1 MMSIKGRRILL
12 VVLLLAIIFFTFF
25 ALSVGSADVQDP
37 WKFIFDRSLTGAAHD
52 IIWDIRYPRVIA
64 ALLVG
69 MALGV
74 AGALSQS
81 ATNNPLADPS
91 IIGTSAGASLGAS
104 LAVVLNI
111 SSIGTLGVTVAATV
125 GALVASLLTF
135 ALSRSV
141 LQLVIVGIATS
152 ALFTATTGL
161 MISIADKP
169 EARSISFWSFGSLAL
184 ANSNTLSLLTP
195 LVITT
200 SILGWYYSQRL
211 DLLVLGDREV
221 GHLGFKPQQMRLI
234 AFILISVLIAT
245 AVSAVGSI
253 AFLALAAPHITRY
266 LIGPSNRPLMI
277 GSAVIGAGLLL
288 VADTAARTI
297 APPIELPI
305 GFITSLIGAQIL
317 ILILRKSGE
326 VWR

>member
-1 MMSIKGRRILL
+1 MISVKGRRILL
-12 VVLLLAIIFFTFF
+12 VAILLGITLF
-25 ALSVGSADVQDP
+25 ALFALTVGSAQVQSP
-37 WKFIFDRSLTGAAHD
+37 WRYIFDPSLAGSGRD
-52 IIWDIRYPRVIA
+52 IIWDIRLPRVIA

-91 IIGTSAGASLGAS
+91 IIGTSAGATLGAS
-104 LAVVLNI
+104 LAVVLGFA
-111 SSIGTLGVTVAATV
+111 SIGTLGTTVAATI
-125 GALVASLLTF
+125 GALIASLVTF

-152 ALFTATTGL
+152 ALFTAVTGL
-161 MISIADKP
+161 MISVADKP

-184 ANSNTLSLLTP
+184 TNSNTLALLTP
-195 LVITT
+195 LVIVT
-200 SILGWYYSQRL
+200 SIVGWYYSQKL

-221 GHLGFKPQQMRLI
+221 GHLGFNPQRMRLI
-234 AFILISVLIAT
+234 AFILISILIAT
-245 AVSAVGSI
+245 AVSTVGSI

-266 LIGPSNRPLMI
+266 LIGPSNRPLVI

-288 VADTAARTI
+288 IADTTARTI

-305 GFITSLIGAQIL
+305 GLITSLIGAPIL

>member
-1 MMSIKGRRILL
+1 MISIKGRRILL
-12 VVLLLAIIFFTFF
+12 LLIIALIALFSLF
-25 ALSVGSADVQDP
+25 ALSVGSADVKSP
-37 WKFIFDRSLTGAAHD
+37 WKFIFDRSLIGPSHD

-104 LAVVLNI
+104 LAVVLGLA
-111 SSIGTLGVTVAATV
+111 SIGTIGTTIAATI
-125 GALVASLLTF
+125 GALIASLLTF

-152 ALFTATTGL
+152 ALFTAITGL
-161 MISIADKP
+161 MISMADKP

-184 ANSNTLSLLTP
+184 ANSKTLSLLLP
-195 LVITT
+195 LVILA
-200 SILGWYYSQRL
+200 SIISWYYSQKM

-221 GHLGFKPQQMRLI
+221 NHLGHNPQRIRLI
-234 AFILISVLIAT
+234 AFILISLLIAT
-245 AVSAVGSI
+245 SVSTVGSI

-266 LIGPSNRPLMI
+266 LIGPTNRPLVI

-288 VADTAARTI
+288 IADTAARTI

-305 GFITSLIGAQIL
+305 GLITSLVGAPIL

>member
-1 MMSIKGRRILL
+1 MTVKGRRILL
-12 VVLLLAIIFFTFF
+12 VAILLGITLF
-25 ALSVGSADVQDP
+25 ALFALTVGSAEVQSP
-37 WKFIFDRSLTGAAHD
+37 WRYIFDRSLAGSGHD

-91 IIGTSAGASLGAS
+91 IIGTSAGAGFGAA
-104 LAVVLNI
+104 LAVVLGFA
-111 SSIGTLGVTVAATV
+111 SIGSMGTTVAATI
-125 GALVASLLTF
+125 GALVASLATF

-152 ALFTATTGL
+152 ALFTAVTGL
-161 MISIADKP
+161 MISMADKP

-184 ANSNTLSLLTP
+184 ANSNTLALLTP
-195 LVITT
+195 LVILT
-200 SILGWYYSQRL
+200 SILGWYYSQKL

-221 GHLGFKPQQMRLI
+221 SHLGFNPQRMRLI
-234 AFILISVLIAT
+234 AFIFISILIAT
-245 AVSAVGSI
+245 AVSTVGSI

-288 VADTAARTI
+288 IADTAARTI

-305 GFITSLIGAQIL
+305 GLITSLIGAPIL

>member
-1 MMSIKGRRILL
+1 MTVKGRRILL
-12 VVLLLAIIFFTFF
+12 VAILLGITLF
-25 ALSVGSADVQDP
+25 ALFALTVGSAEVQSP
-37 WKFIFDRSLTGAAHD
+37 WRYIFDRSLAGSGHD
-52 IIWDIRYPRVIA
+52 IIWDIRFPRVVA

-81 ATNNPLADPS
+81 AANNPLADPS

-104 LAVVLNI
+104 LAVVLGFA
-111 SSIGTLGVTVAATV
+111 SIGSLGTTVAATI
-125 GALVASLLTF
+125 GALIASLVTF

-152 ALFTATTGL
+152 ALFTAVTGL
-161 MISIADKP
+161 MISMADKP

-184 ANSNTLSLLTP
+184 ANSNTLALLTP
-195 LVITT
+195 LVTLT
-200 SILGWYYSQRL
+200 SILGWYYSQKL

-221 GHLGFKPQQMRLI
+221 SHLGFNPQRMRLI
-234 AFILISVLIAT
+234 AFILISILIAT
-245 AVSAVGSI
+245 AVSTVGSI

-288 VADTAARTI
+288 IADTAARTI

-305 GFITSLIGAQIL
+305 GLITSLIGAPIL

>member
-1 MMSIKGRRILL
+1 MSIKGRRILL
-12 VVLLLAIIFFTFF
+12 LALLIAITFFTFF
-25 ALSVGSADVQDP
+25 SLSVGSVDVQDP
-37 WKFIFDRSLTGAAHD
+37 WKFIFDRSLTGAGHD
-52 IIWDIRYPRVIA
+52 IIWDIRFPRVAA

-111 SSIGTLGVTVAATV
+111 ASIGTLGVTVAATF

-152 ALFTATTGL
+152 ALFTAATGL
-161 MISIADKP
+161 LISIADKP

-184 ANSNTLSLLTP
+184 ANSTTLSLLTP
-195 LVITT
+195 LVIAT

-221 GHLGFKPQQMRLI
+221 GHLGFHPQRMRLI

-245 AVSAVGSI
+245 AVSSVGSI

-305 GFITSLIGAQIL
+305 GLITSLIGAPIL

>member
-1 MMSIKGRRILL
+1 MSVKGRRALLVAILL
-12 VVLLLAIIFFTFF
+12 GITLF
-25 ALSVGSADVQDP
+25 ALFALTVGSAEVQSP
-37 WKFIFDRSLTGAAHD
+37 WKYIFDRSLNGVGHD
-52 IIWDIRYPRVIA
+52 IIWDIRYPRVMA

-104 LAVVLNI
+104 LAVVLGLA
-111 SSIGTLGVTVAATV
+111 SIGTIGTTVAATI
-125 GALVASLLTF
+125 GALVASLATF

-152 ALFTATTGL
+152 ALFTAVTGL
-161 MISIADKP
+161 MISMADKP

-184 ANSNTLSLLTP
+184 ANSNTLTLLTP
-195 LVITT
+195 LVILT
-200 SILGWYYSQRL
+200 SIFGWYYSQKL

-221 GHLGFKPQQMRLI
+221 NHLGFNPQRMRLI
-234 AFILISVLIAT
+234 AFILISILIAT
-245 AVSAVGSI
+245 AVSTVGSI

-288 VADTAARTI
+288 IADTAARTI

-305 GFITSLIGAQIL
+305 GLITSLIGAPIL

>member
-1 MMSIKGRRILL
+1 MISVKGRRILL
-12 VVLLLAIIFFTFF
+12 VAILLGITLF
-25 ALSVGSADVQDP
+25 ALFALTVGSAQVQSP
-37 WKFIFDRSLTGAAHD
+37 WRYIFDPSLAGSGRD
-52 IIWDIRYPRVIA
+52 IIWDIRLPRVIA

-91 IIGTSAGASLGAS
+91 IIGTSAGATLGAS
-104 LAVVLNI
+104 LAVVLGFA
-111 SSIGTLGVTVAATV
+111 SIGTLGTTVAATI
-125 GALVASLLTF
+125 GALIASLVTF

-152 ALFTATTGL
+152 ALFTAVTGL
-161 MISIADKP
+161 MISVADKP

-184 ANSNTLSLLTP
+184 TNSNTLALLTP
-195 LVITT
+195 LVIVT
-200 SILGWYYSQRL
+200 SIVGWYYSQKL

-221 GHLGFKPQQMRLI
+221 GHLGFNPQRMRLI
-234 AFILISVLIAT
+234 AFILISILMAT
-245 AVSAVGSI
+245 AVSTVGSI

-266 LIGPSNRPLMI
+266 LIGPSNRPLVI

-288 VADTAARTI
+288 IADTTARTI
-297 APPIELPI
+297 VPPIELPI
-305 GFITSLIGAQIL
+305 GLITSLIGAPIL

>member
-1 MMSIKGRRILL
+1 MISVKGRRILL
-12 VVLLLAIIFFTFF
+12 VAILLGITLF
-25 ALSVGSADVQDP
+25 ALFALTVGSAQVQSP
-37 WKFIFDRSLTGAAHD
+37 WRYIFDPSLAGSGRD
-52 IIWDIRYPRVIA
+52 IIWDIRLPRVIA

-91 IIGTSAGASLGAS
+91 IIGTSAGATLGAS
-104 LAVVLNI
+104 LAVVLGFA
-111 SSIGTLGVTVAATV
+111 SIGTLGTTVAATI
-125 GALVASLLTF
+125 GALIASLVTF

-152 ALFTATTGL
+152 ALFTAVTGL
-161 MISIADKP
+161 MISVADKP

-184 ANSNTLSLLTP
+184 TNSNTLALLTP
-195 LVITT
+195 LVIVT
-200 SILGWYYSQRL
+200 SIVGWYYSQKL

-221 GHLGFKPQQMRLI
+221 GHLGFNPQRMRLN
-234 AFILISVLIAT
+234 AFILISILIAT
-245 AVSAVGSI
+245 AVSTVGSI

-266 LIGPSNRPLMI
+266 LIGPSNRPLVI

-288 VADTAARTI
+288 IADTTARTI

-305 GFITSLIGAQIL
+305 GLITSLIGAPIL

>member
-1 MMSIKGRRILL
+1 M
-12 VVLLLAIIFFTFF
+12 
-25 ALSVGSADVQDP
+25 
-37 WKFIFDRSLTGAAHD
+37 
-52 IIWDIRYPRVIA
+52 A

-91 IIGTSAGASLGAS
+91 IIGTSAGASFGAAIAIVLGFA
-104 LAVVLNI
+104 
-111 SSIGTLGVTVAATV
+111 SIGTLGATMAAAV
-125 GALVASLLTF
+125 GALIASLLTF
-135 ALSRSV
+135 AFSRSV

-152 ALFTATTGL
+152 ALFTAITGL
-161 MISIADKP
+161 VISMADKP
-169 EARSISFWSFGSLAL
+169 EARSISFWSFGSLSLVNTESLAL
-184 ANSNTLSLLTP
+184 LAPLAIVTSL
-195 LVITT
+195 
-200 SILGWYYSQRL
+200 LGWYYSQKM

-221 GHLGFKPQQMRLI
+221 SHLGFSPKQMRLI
-234 AFILISVLIAT
+234 AFILISILIAIS
-245 AVSAVGSI
+245 VSTVGSI

-288 VADTAARTI
+288 FADTAARTI

-305 GFITSLIGAQIL
+305 GLITSLIGAPIL

>member
-1 MMSIKGRRILL
+1 MTIKGRRILL
-12 VVLLLAIIFFTFF
+12 VAILLGITLF
-25 ALSVGSADVQDP
+25 ALFALTVGSAEVQSP
-37 WKFIFDRSLTGAAHD
+37 WRYIFDRSLAGSGHD

-91 IIGTSAGASLGAS
+91 IIGTSAGAGFGAA
-104 LAVVLNI
+104 LAVVLGFA
-111 SSIGTLGVTVAATV
+111 SIGSMGTTVAATI
-125 GALVASLLTF
+125 GALVASLATF

-152 ALFTATTGL
+152 ALFTAVTGL
-161 MISIADKP
+161 MISMADKP

-184 ANSNTLSLLTP
+184 ANSNTLALLMP
-195 LVITT
+195 LVIAT
-200 SILGWYYSQRL
+200 SILGWHYSQKL

-221 GHLGFKPQQMRLI
+221 SHLGFNPQRMRLI
-234 AFILISVLIAT
+234 AFILISILIAT
-245 AVSAVGSI
+245 AVSTVGSI

-288 VADTAARTI
+288 IADTAARTI
-297 APPIELPI
+297 VPPIELPI
-305 GFITSLIGAQIL
+305 GLITSLIGAPIL

>member
-1 MMSIKGRRILL
+1 
-12 VVLLLAIIFFTFF
+12 
-25 ALSVGSADVQDP
+25 VGSADVKTP
-37 WKFIFDRSLTGAAHD
+37 WKFIFDRSLVGPGHD
-52 IIWDIRYPRVIA
+52 IIWDIRFPRVVA

-104 LAVVLNI
+104 LAVILGLA
-111 SSIGTLGVTVAATV
+111 SIGTIGTTVAATV
-125 GALVASLLTF
+125 GALIASLVTF
-135 ALSRSV
+135 ALSRSA

-152 ALFTATTGL
+152 ALFTAITGL
-161 MISIADKP
+161 MISMAEKP

-184 ANSNTLSLLTP
+184 ANSQSLALLTP
-195 LVITT
+195 LVVLT
-200 SILGWYYSQRL
+200 SILGWYYAQKM

-221 GHLGFKPQQMRLI
+221 SHLGFNPQRMRLI
-234 AFILISVLIAT
+234 AFILISLLIAT
-245 AVSAVGSI
+245 AVSTVGSI

-266 LIGPSNRPLMI
+266 LIGPSNRPLVI

-288 VADTAARTI
+288 IADTAARAI

-305 GFITSLIGAQIL
+305 GLITSLIGAPVL

>member
-1 MMSIKGRRILL
+1 MSVKGRRFLLVIILL
-12 VVLLLAIIFFTFF
+12 GITLFSLF
-25 ALSVGSADVQDP
+25 ALSIGSAELESP
-37 WKFIFDRSLTGAAHD
+37 WKFILNRSLTGIGHD

-104 LAVVLNI
+104 LAVVLGLA
-111 SSIGTLGVTVAATV
+111 SIGTFGTTVAATV
-125 GALVASLLTF
+125 GALIASLATF
-135 ALSRSV
+135 ALSRSA

-152 ALFTATTGL
+152 ALFTAFTGL
-161 MISIADKP
+161 MISMADKP

-184 ANSNTLSLLTP
+184 ANSNTLTLLVP
-195 LVITT
+195 LVIIT
-200 SILGWYYSQRL
+200 STLGWYYSQKL

-221 GHLGFKPQQMRLI
+221 GHLGFNPQKMRLI
-234 AFILISVLIAT
+234 AFILISILIAT
-245 AVSAVGSI
+245 AVSTVGSI
-253 AFLALAAPHITRY
+253 AFIALAAPHITRY

-288 VADTAARTI
+288 IADTAARAI

-305 GFITSLIGAQIL
+305 GLITSLIGAPIL
-317 ILILRKSGE
+317 ILILRKSRE